1 MEYAK
6 SAIKKNGTERND
18 TMQNINHREL
28 ARRLV
33 VHGIEQY
40 KERFLLEEDLLSGL
54 DRQKVL
60 DEIEDIEK
68 AVKLD
73 DRRKLIAE
81 RDMYKKLVSDLEER
95 LKKIYSLEDWDEEFE
110 M

>member
-1 MEYAK
+1 MNE
-6 SAIKKNGTERND
+6 IE
-18 TMQNINHREL
+18 HRTL

-33 VHGIEQY
+33 TKSIENY
-40 KERFLLEEDLLSGL
+40 KQRFMLEVDLLSGV
-54 DRQKVL
+54 DRQRVL

-81 RDMYKKLVSDLEER
+81 RDMYKKLVEELE
-95 LKKIYSLEDWDEEFE
+95 KKLTSYHLADDRDCDEEFE
-110 M
+110 I

>member
-1 MEYAK
+1 MNE
-6 SAIKKNGTERND
+6 IE
-18 TMQNINHREL
+18 HRTL

-33 VHGIEQY
+33 MRSIENY
-40 KERFLLEEDLLSGL
+40 KQRFMLEVDLLSGV
-54 DRQKVL
+54 DRQRVL

-81 RDMYKKLVSDLEER
+81 RDMYRKLVEELEKKLTSYHLADDR
-95 LKKIYSLEDWDEEFE
+95 DCDEEFE
-110 M
+110 I

>member
-1 MEYAK
+1 MNE
-6 SAIKKNGTERND
+6 IE
-18 TMQNINHREL
+18 HRTL

-33 VHGIEQY
+33 MKSIENYRQ
-40 KERFLLEEDLLSGL
+40 RFMLEVDLLSGV
-54 DRQKVL
+54 DRQKIL

-81 RDMYKKLVSDLEER
+81 RDMYKRLVEELEKKLTSYHLADDR
-95 LKKIYSLEDWDEEFE
+95 DCDEEFE
-110 M
+110 I

>member
-1 MEYAK
+1 MNE
-6 SAIKKNGTERND
+6 IE
-18 TMQNINHREL
+18 HRTL

-33 VHGIEQY
+33 MKSIENY
-40 KERFLLEEDLLSGL
+40 KQRFMLEVDLLSGV
-54 DRQKVL
+54 DRQRVL

-81 RDMYKKLVSDLEER
+81 RDMYRKLVEELEKKLTSYHLADDR
-95 LKKIYSLEDWDEEFE
+95 DCDEEFE
-110 M
+110 I

>member
-1 MEYAK
+1 MNE
-6 SAIKKNGTERND
+6 IE
-18 TMQNINHREL
+18 HRTL

-33 VHGIEQY
+33 TKSIENY
-40 KERFLLEEDLLSGL
+40 KQRFMLEVDLLSGV
-54 DRQKVL
+54 DRQKIL

-81 RDMYKKLVSDLEER
+81 RDMYKRLVEELEKKLTLYHLADDR
-95 LKKIYSLEDWDEEFE
+95 DCDEEFE
-110 M
+110 I